1 MSESRSLLSLL
12 TVVITAGCVA
22 ASADDGVAQFESK
35 VRPLLL
41 ARCVKCHG
49 ADKHEANLRL
59 DVADGARQG
68 GDSGPA
74 VVPKKPQESLLIQ
87 AVRHEKGLKM
97 PPDGKLS
104 EKQIAD
110 LVEWV
115 KGGAVWPG
123 DSGAARPAGR
133 KTPS

>member
-1 MSESRSLLSLL
+1 MPETRSLASFLTILL
-12 TVVITAGCVA
+12 AIGRVTAA
-22 ASADDGVAQFESK
+22 ADDGAAQFESK

-59 DVADGARQG
+59 DVVNGARQG

-104 EKQIAD
+104 AKQIAD
-110 LVEWV
+110 LV
-115 KGGAVWPG
+115 
-123 DSGAARPAGR
+123 
-133 KTPS
+133 